1 MCSVKELTPD
11 RDVKC
16 SPDAQEKLK
25 LEIDRVRPWNIPMWK
40 KPTGVNIVIV
50 LGIVGLY
57 ASVLVRGTNESA
69 RRSLELRDE
78 TSAPSHVVVSML
90 VTGVN
95 LVNHELTTQLGFQL
109 AGDIARD
116 EVTPAA
122 DLKLLLNNVRGQQ
135 EFDFPKGKRIIRV
148 EAVFPL
154 DGNLNN
160 YPFDR
165 YESKIWLLVT
175 TPAETNKAQTSK
187 PLQNLPQ
194 DAHVEEHL
202 VVGAVALERSAQLPL
217 SFAVSAS
224 IPGIKFAGRVERS
237 KSPQLTE
244 IGLKLRRADN
254 VIAVSIFINAMI
266 TCLAVSVLGM
276 VLRVTK
282 SSVES
287 DLLPLSMA
295 ISLIFGLPA
304 LRNVQPGVPP
314 VGALSDYVTFIW
326 AELTV
331 AACAVIIVWHWLL
344 RSPESKS

>member
-1 MCSVKELTPD
+1 
-11 RDVKC
+11 
-16 SPDAQEKLK
+16 
-25 LEIDRVRPWNIPMWK
+25 MWK

-50 LGIVGLY
+50 LGIIGLY

-78 TSAPSHVVVSML
+78 TSAPNHVVVSML

-116 EVTPAA
+116 EVTPAD
-122 DLKLLLNNVRGQQ
+122 DLTLILNNVRGQQ
-135 EFDFPKGKRIIRV
+135 VFEFPKGKRIIRV

-154 DGNLNN
+154 NGNLNN

-165 YESKIWLLVT
+165 YEGTIWLLMT
-175 TPAETNKAQTSK
+175 TPAAANKAQAAK
-187 PLQNLPQ
+187 PHEILPKG
-194 DAHVEEHL
+194 VRIEEQL
-202 VVGAVALERSAQLPL
+202 VVGAVALERSAPLPISL
-217 SFAVSAS
+217 AMSAD
-224 IPGIKFAGRVERS
+224 IPGIKFAGRVTRS
-237 KSPQLTE
+237 ESTQLTE

-254 VIAVSIFINAMI
+254 VIAVSIFINVMI

-282 SSVES
+282 STVES

-314 VGALSDYVTFIW
+314 VGAFTDYVTFIW
-326 AELTV
+326 SELTV